1 MQKVRMQIVKP
12 TIECTVQFDMANGDN
27 DAATPEHVPKNLVY
41 KCQGARSVFGL
52 LADVLC
58 MPRGSAGIWLKVCV
72 KPCRQVVNSYFR
84 AMKSGRQG
92 TIEMQK
98 SRLTPY
104 CGLPPW
110 HQALAV
116 QSTKRANKV
125 HLQIIV
131 NRNK

>member
-58 MPRGSAGIWLKVCV
+58 MPRGSAGIWLKVRV
-72 KPCRQVVNSYFR
+72 KPCRQVCEFVLQGHEIWPPRHHRNAKIASD
-84 AMKSGRQG
+84 ALLWIAPLASSAGR
-92 TIEMQK
+92 
-98 SRLTPY
+98 
-104 CGLPPW
+104 
-110 HQALAV
+110 
-116 QSTKRANKV
+116 TKYETSK
-125 HLQIIV
+125 
-131 NRNK
+131 